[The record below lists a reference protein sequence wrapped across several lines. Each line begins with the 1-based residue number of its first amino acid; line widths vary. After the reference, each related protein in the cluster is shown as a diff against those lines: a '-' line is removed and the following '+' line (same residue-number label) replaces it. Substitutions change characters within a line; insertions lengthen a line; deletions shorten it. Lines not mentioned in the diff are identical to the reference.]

1 MQASQNQEFIQ
12 HFPPAVRCL
21 AASLK
26 QSFIAI
32 LSTYPFFPA
41 FIAKHNTTTTC
52 GIEYALGQLEVTCL
66 DVSPPSLWALFSF
79 LNIWAQQGEKNRTCH
94 SAYTVH
100 YLMKHRHVINT
111 VLVTNPKHSSI

>member
-1 MQASQNQEFIQ
+1 MRKLVGGYEDSSIGKEKPHVQASQNQEFIQ

-79 LNIWAQQGEKNRTCH
+79 LNVWAQQGAKIE
-94 SAYTVH
+94 
-100 YLMKHRHVINT
+100 
-111 VLVTNPKHSSI
+111 LVTLHTLFIT